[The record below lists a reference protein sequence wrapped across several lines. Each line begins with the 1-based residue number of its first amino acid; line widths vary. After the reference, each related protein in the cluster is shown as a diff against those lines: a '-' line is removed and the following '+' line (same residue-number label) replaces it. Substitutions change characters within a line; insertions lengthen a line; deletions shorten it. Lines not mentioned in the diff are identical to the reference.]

1 MPLMDIAGEET
12 LVRDYQRVASE
23 IFPLIL
29 KADNSFL
36 RDQYAIAFAN
46 VLGNQG
52 EFYQYLTGPQ
62 GERLL
67 NVDKLLASFK
77 SNVSLIVQKTWV
89 ETAETEAREAVLADM
104 DSLAAAFSGASYDK
118 ALERFLSMERKLAAL
133 IFGSLSE
140 QDDFVEY
147 AFRIE
152 PKFGLFVWFVGE
164 IEREWKAAGKGTDAA
179 GGTRADITR
188 LELLIGM
195 YFLSVL

>member
-23 IFPLIL
+23 IFPLIF

-62 GERLL
+62 GERQL
-67 NVDKLLASFK
+67 NVEKLLSSFK
-77 SNVSLIVQKTWV
+77 SNVSLIVEKTWV
-89 ETAETEAREAVLADM
+89 ERTETEAREAVLEDM
-104 DSLAAAFSGASYDK
+104 GSLVEAFIGASFDK

-152 PKFGLFVWFVGE
+152 PKFGLFIWYVGE

>member
-1 MPLMDIAGEET
+1 MDIAGEET

-23 IFPLIL
+23 IFPLII

-67 NVDKLLASFK
+67 NVDKLLSSFK

-89 ETAETEAREAVLADM
+89 ESAETEAREAVLADM
-104 DSLAAAFSGASYDK
+104 ESLAAAFSGASYEK
-118 ALERFLSMERKLAAL
+118 ALERFLSMVRKLAAL

-179 GGTRADITR
+179 SGTRADITR